1 MGGNFENARWR
12 GTGLFSP
19 LRSGRTVAAVVLLL
33 LLVVVRFIAIQFPH
47 EPVYGGKPLS
57 AWLQTYD
64 PSSPYGNGSREW
76 READDAVRHIGTNAT
91 PTLLQMLR
99 TGDSDLK
106 LRLVALAQKQQ
117 IVNFH
122 FVPAAT
128 RNKEASKAFLALGD
142 RAKEA
147 VPDLM
152 KAYDGNNSIES
163 KCAIEESLGW
173 IGPSARAALPL
184 LVQAATNS
192 NNDVRANAVWA
203 LGFIQAEPG
212 ICVPLLIHALD
223 DSDVGARLGATHALG
238 MFGSDA
244 RTAIPALMAL
254 TNPPTVESPDVWEQ
268 ETTEACDALRKILPR
283 GERRPVENNYRF
295 STPGSSP
302 R

>member
-1 MGGNFENARWR
+1 MSGNFENARLR

-19 LRSGRTVAAVVLLL
+19 LRSGRTVAGALLL
-33 LLVVVRFIAIQFPH
+33 LLLAVVWFIAIQLPH
-47 EPVYGGKPLS
+47 EPVYGGKTLS
-57 AWLQTYD
+57 VWLEAYD
-64 PSSPYGNGSREW
+64 PSLPNGRLSEEW
-76 READDAVRHIGTNAT
+76 RDADDAVLHIGTDAI
-91 PTLLQMLR
+91 PTLLQMLCAR
-99 TGDSDLK
+99 DSSLK

-117 IVNFH
+117 IVKVH
-122 FVPAAT
+122 FVPGAT
-128 RNKEASKAFLALGD
+128 RKKEASSTFLVLGG

-147 VPDLM
+147 VLALM
-152 KAYDGNNSIES
+152 EAYEGSDSIES